1 MKAIFGLLFG
11 FGLALAVVLGQR
23 MDADAMTVAAGV
35 FVGMVASVPVVFVL
49 VLLHRANERQTKRAI
64 AGIVPQNT
72 PERATGHSWAPSDA
86 RARVGPAVGATG
98 HSGRPFADVDLLRR
112 YVDRGR
118 DGPVID
124 GQWRSY
130 GYEVPTRTRTYR
142 RHPLG
147 SASANTPIV
156 ETMTPARAP
165 DLRSDVGVPIGQSL
179 FSAFVAALVAAVIA
193 WRLGGDIIMWA
204 IVGAVGGLAVSWLA
218 ALGLARQLVWRIER
232 FIGEDLDGDGN
243 EGKPDD
249 AGHLMAVQAD
259 AARQSVATET
269 RQRTADARLLWL
281 ISFVARCY
289 TVGTSESAQGIK
301 PGERAKYL
309 EARDL
314 LFRLGLAEW
323 RDEQN
328 KRLGWAMTTNQ
339 AMTVKTLR
347 EHVTAV

>member
-1 MKAIFGLLFG
+1 MKPFGLILG
-11 FGLALAVVLGQR
+11 FVIMALMLATCAPLVGDGALSALGILVGLPIGGVVAVV
-23 MDADAMTVAAGV
+23 
-35 FVGMVASVPVVFVL
+35 MVA
-49 VLLHRANERQTKRAI
+49 LHRANERRTAQVL
-64 AGIVPQNT
+64 AGIAPQK
-72 PERATGHSWAPSDA
+72 PVERTAGHPWAFSDA
-86 RARVGPAVGATG
+86 GARVGPAVTLTG
-98 HSGRPFADVDLLRR
+98 HSGRPFADVD
-112 YVDRGR
+112 RGH

-130 GYEVPTRTRTYR
+130 GYEVPTRTRRYR

-147 SASANTPIV
+147 STSANVPIV
-156 ETMTPARAP
+156 ETMTPARSP
-165 DLRSDVGVPIGQSL
+165 DLRADVGVPIGQSL

-232 FIGEDLDGDGN
+232 FMG
-243 EGKPDD
+243 DD
-249 AGHLMAVQAD
+249 ADEEDSADVDPAHLMAVQPD
-259 AARQSVATET
+259 QARQSVAIET
-269 RQRTADARLLWL
+269 RQRSADDRLLWL

-301 PGERAKYL
+301 PGDRARYL

-323 RDEQN
+323 RSETN
-328 KRLGWAMTTNQ
+328 KRLGWDMTTNQ
-339 AMTVKTLR
+339 AHCVKTLR
-347 EHVTAV
+347 EHVTTV

>member
-1 MKAIFGLLFG
+1 MKAMFGLLFG
-11 FGLALAVVLGQR
+11 FGLALAVVIGQR
-23 MDADAMTVAAGV
+23 LTVEDLSIVAGV
-35 FVGMVASVPVVFVL
+35 AVGVVASMPVALVL
-49 VLLHRANERQTKRAI
+49 VLLHKANERQTRRHL
-64 AGIVPQNT
+64 AGIAPQQA
-72 PERATGHSWAPSDA
+72 PEWTTGHPWAFSDA
-86 RARVGPAVGATG
+86 SARVGPALGATG
-98 HSGRPFADVDLLRR
+98 HSGRPFADAATLRH
-112 YVDRGR
+112 YVDRGN
-118 DGPVID
+118 DGPVVD
-124 GQWRSY
+124 AQWRSY
-130 GYEVPTRTRTYR
+130 GYEVPTKTRTYR

-147 SASANTPIV
+147 SASANVPIV
-156 ETMTPARAP
+156 ETMTPARSP
-165 DLRSDVGVPIGQSL
+165 DLRADVGVPIGQSL

-232 FIGEDLDGDGN
+232 FIGDDAGDDDA
-243 EGKPDD
+243 PDD
-249 AGHLMAVQAD
+249 AETHLMAVQAD

-281 ISFVARCY
+281 IAFVARCY

-301 PGERAKYL
+301 PGERARYL

-314 LFRLGLAEW
+314 LLRLGLAEW
-323 RDEQN
+323 RDEHN

-347 EHVTAV
+347 EHVTTV

>member
-1 MKAIFGLLFG
+1 MTYAPWRVLL
-11 FGLALAVVLGQR
+11 V
-23 MDADAMTVAAGV
+23 GV
-35 FVGMVASVPVVFVL
+35 VASVPVAFVL
-49 VLLHRANERQTKRAI
+49 VLLHRANERQTRRNL
-64 AGIVPQNT
+64 AGIVPQQP
-72 PERATGHSWAPSDA
+72 PERATGHSWAFSDA
-86 RARVGPAVGATG
+86 GARVGPALGATG
-98 HSGRPFADVDLLRR
+98 HSRRPFADVDLLRH

-130 GYEVPTRTRTYR
+130 GYEVPDEDA
-142 RHPLG
+142 HL
-147 SASANTPIV
+147 SAASA
-156 ETMTPARAP
+156 R
-165 DLRSDVGVPIGQSL
+165 LGIGQRADCRDDDA
-179 FSAFVAALVAAVIA
+179 SAARQTCAPMWAYLSGKRCSRHS
-193 WRLGGDIIMWA
+193 WRRSWRRSSRGGSVVTCIMWA
-204 IVGAVGGLAVSWLA
+204 IVGAVGGLAVAWLA

-232 FIGEDLDGDGN
+232 FIGDDADDDDA
-243 EGKPDD
+243 PDD
-249 AGHLMAVQAD
+249 AETHLMAVQAD

-269 RQRTADARLLWL
+269 RQRSADARLLWL

-323 RDEQN
+323 RDEHN
-328 KRLGWAMTTNQ
+328 KRLGWDMTTNQ